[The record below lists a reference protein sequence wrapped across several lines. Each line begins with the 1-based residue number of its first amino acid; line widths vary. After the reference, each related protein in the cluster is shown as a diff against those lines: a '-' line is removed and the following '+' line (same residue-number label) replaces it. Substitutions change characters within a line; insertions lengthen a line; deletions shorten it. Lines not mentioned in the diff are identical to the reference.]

1 MFYLLIIPCPL
12 ELLFFSNSL
21 SVSLFHFP
29 TSGLCLLCSRV
40 LFWFVLYLVFVLFF
54 VLLYSWICP
63 CLLFLFVMNFFVTG
77 LLILYY
83 LDFGLHLYFNKASFL
98 FSSVHLSFGCTQ
110 RGQKNNNRCCLVC
123 VSKTKTC
130 FPYRNVIPGSKKQCS
145 LHPSIHPSLLTQGWV
160 AWAAGLVSRRPS
172 LQQHFPAPPGA
183 SWGVFRPDEICN
195 PSGDFWVCPGVS
207 SKERCPGGILI
218 RCLNNLRWLLL
229 VVLRAPSESQSSSTY
244 LTSAFGSH
252 GPSFIFSSHGHNNC
266 NKKSVW
272 LWLCLRW

>member
-1 MFYLLIIPCPL
+1 MSCFAFHLPLCSFLAFSSCSAMLYLLIIPCPL

-40 LFWFVLYLVFVLFF
+40 LFLVCSLFSFCTFF

-77 LLILYY
+77 LLILCY

-98 FSSVHLSFGCTQ
+98 FSSFHLSFGCTQ

-145 LHPSIHPSLLTQGWV
+145 LIHPSIP
-160 AWAAGLVSRRPS
+160 
-172 LQQHFPAPPGA
+172 
-183 SWGVFRPDEICN
+183 
-195 PSGDFWVCPGVS
+195 
-207 SKERCPGGILI
+207 
-218 RCLNNLRWLLL
+218 
-229 VVLRAPSESQSSSTY
+229 
-244 LTSAFGSH
+244 
-252 GPSFIFSSHGHNNC
+252 
-266 NKKSVW
+266 
-272 LWLCLRW
+272 LCLPRVGLLGQQA